1 MFTFSYTRISFITF
15 ALFFF
20 SKLSSI
26 IKAFFSYWQISVF
39 QSFSEVVLWKGK
51 KRKKIKLLCL
61 SVLIL
66 ILDNKLKKKQL
77 HITVGNLY
85 TFFLTDFW
93 QLWYCQC
100 TLKLFMYFDGMP
112 VAWVNSVFV
121 RTWRTLFCNG
131 KQAGSELLCDFL
143 PLWHLNY
150 EFLKKQKMFSK
161 YNVIIS
167 QSQVPFKSLTPDYC
181 LCEPLLCYFILSW
194 LCADL
199 MGFFPD
205 CSVIVIRRVWQCV
218 GVIML

>member
-1 MFTFSYTRISFITF
+1 M
-15 ALFFF
+15 
-20 SKLSSI
+20 
-26 IKAFFSYWQISVF
+26 
-39 QSFSEVVLWKGK
+39 LWKGK
-51 KRKKIKLLCL
+51 KKKKKIKLLCL

-66 ILDNKLKKKQL
+66 ILDNKLKKQQL

-93 QLWYCQC
+93 QLRYCQC
-100 TLKLFMYFDGMP
+100 TLTPFMHFDGMP

-199 MGFFPD
+199 ICFFPD
-205 CSVIVIRRVWQCV
+205 CSVIVIRIVWQCV

>member
-85 TFFLTDFW
+85 TFFSYWFLTVM
-93 QLWYCQC
+93 L
-100 TLKLFMYFDGMP
+100 LSMYFKAVHVLRWYACGMSKLCFCKDLKDTVLQWKTGWFWAP
-112 VAWVNSVFV
+112 LWFLAAVA
-121 RTWRTLFCNG
+121 
-131 KQAGSELLCDFL
+131 SELWI
-143 PLWHLNY
+143 PKETKNV
-150 EFLKKQKMFSK
+150 LKIQC
-161 YNVIIS
+161 YYLT
-167 QSQVPFKSLTPDYC
+167 VPG
-181 LCEPLLCYFILSW
+181 
-194 LCADL
+194 A
-199 MGFFPD
+199 
-205 CSVIVIRRVWQCV
+205 V
-218 GVIML
+218 